1 MSNGGDIAA
10 TVRRLEQDVW
20 HGDNRKAGLTT
31 RMQQAEDCDA
41 VAEARMNAQDK
52 RMDGQDAKQWAIIL
66 LVVTCLGGI
75 VAELIKH

>member
-1 MSNGGDIAA
+1 MEGIDVRQMHKDIY
-10 TVRRLEQDVW
+10 L
-20 HGDNRKAGLTT
+20 GDNRKPGLTT

-41 VAEARMNAQDK
+41 VAESRMNAQDK